1 MGLLEGVFSGFSLS
15 FDLDEKVMRGGFLD
29 LTKDLIFH
37 LKDDQA
43 HFIGIQ

>member
-15 FDLDEKVMRGGFLD
+15 FDLDEKLMRVGFLN
-29 LTKDLIFH
+29 LAKNPIFH

-43 HFIGIQ
+43 HLIGIQ